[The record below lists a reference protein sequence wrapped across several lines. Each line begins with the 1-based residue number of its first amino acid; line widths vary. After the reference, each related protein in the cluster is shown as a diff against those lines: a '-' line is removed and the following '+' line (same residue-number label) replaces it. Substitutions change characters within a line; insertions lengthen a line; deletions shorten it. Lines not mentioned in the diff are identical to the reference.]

1 MKTLKTVANEE
12 TENNKV
18 SKKGMRKFLRNLQPS
33 SEGKENLVGAGR
45 TLQDMAIEGKTTKP
59 EPNFDETEVC
69 VTETSTVAEMNESL
83 YKQLLTEDLTSKA
96 GPSEKYWEVI
106 AERRRKALEEVL
118 EANEKLQAMVNA
130 LEEENKTCK
139 QLIENTTDLVN
150 TLKQVINESQ
160 ISDDDDEPSNEKGDS
175 GLSTPDSYSSVKHI
189 HKKMKTS
196 HSNDCSDSD

>member
-1 MKTLKTVANEE
+1 MKTLNTVANEE
-12 TENNKV
+12 A
-18 SKKGMRKFLRNLQPS
+18 SKKGMRKFLHNLQPS
-33 SEGKENLVGAGR
+33 SAGKENLVGAGR
-45 TLQDMAIEGKTTKP
+45 TPQDIAIDGKTIKS

-69 VTETSTVAEMNESL
+69 VQETSSVSKVNPSL
-83 YKQLLTEDLTSKA
+83 YQKLLTEDLTSVA

-118 EANEKLQAMVNA
+118 EENEKLQAMIIA

-139 QLIENTTDLVN
+139 LLIENTTELVN
-150 TLKQVINESQ
+150 TLKQVMNENQ
-160 ISDDDDEPSNEKGDS
+160 TSDDDDEPCNEQGDS

-196 HSNDCSDSD
+196 DSNDCSDSD